1 MFRLLENPKLIT
13 RTLLCTVLLTGSLP
27 AQPFS
32 TEKHASDQGGKTV
45 KTWVV
50 INNGATDGLKPG
62 SDAQTVEAVK
72 TFAQRCP
79 AVGVTVDRNKAD
91 FTVLVGHDSHR
102 PSWRRRNKLA
112 LFDRNG
118 SLIFSTSTRSMGNAV
133 KDACQA
139 ITKNSAELRS
149 SSAVDDNRTE

>member
-1 MFRLLENPKLIT
+1 MFRPLANPKLIT
-13 RTLLCTVLLTGSLP
+13 RMLLSTFLVIGTLA
-27 AQPFS
+27 AQPFP
-32 TEKHASDQGGKTV
+32 TEKHESDQGGKTV
-45 KTWVV
+45 KTWVL
-50 INNGATDGLKPG
+50 INNGATDSLKPG

-79 AVGVTVDRNKAD
+79 DVGVTVDRNKAD

-102 PSWRRRNKLA
+102 PYWRRRNKLA

-118 SLIFSTSTRSMGNAV
+118 GLIFSTSTRSMGNAV

-139 ITKNSAELRS
+139 LKGNSAELRS
-149 SSAVDDNRTE
+149 SSAANENHTE

>member
-1 MFRLLENPKLIT
+1 MLRAFSNRKLSGGFV
-13 RTLLCTVLLTGSLP
+13 LSVLLLSGQSLP
-27 AQPFS
+27 GKNKGSEQ
-32 TEKHASDQGGKTV
+32 EGGDRV
-45 KTWVV
+45 KAWVL
-50 INNGATDGLKPG
+50 INNGSTDGLRPG
-62 SDAQTVEAVK
+62 SDPQTVEAVK

-79 AVGVTVDRNKAD
+79 DVGVTVDRNKAD

-112 LFDRNG
+112 LFDRTG

-139 ITKNSAELRS
+139 IPKNSGQLRGS
-149 SSAVDDNRTE
+149 LATPDENTK